1 MQISFVVAASENN
14 VIGIDN
20 ELPWHLPMDLKFF
33 KKMTSG
39 KPVIMGRKTFES
51 LGKALPNRLNI
62 VLSRHLKK
70 PPEDTQLFPKF
81 KDALTFLNTENY
93 PEICIIGGGQVFAES
108 MDLAD
113 IIYITRVHTV
123 IENGTAFFPE
133 IDKGKWRLEWEEHH
147 EKDEKHQFSFTFQ
160 KWVK

>member
-14 VIGIDN
+14 VIGVGS
-20 ELPWHLPMDLKFF
+20 ELPWHLPLDLQFF
-33 KKMTSG
+33 KKTTSG
-39 KPVIMGRKTFES
+39 KPVVMGRKTFES

-62 VLSRHLKK
+62 ILSKHLEKAPPNTHLFRSIEEAIVFLKK
-70 PPEDTQLFPKF
+70 D
-81 KDALTFLNTENY
+81 NY
-93 PEICIIGGGQVFAES
+93 AEICIIGGGIIFKET
-108 MDLAD
+108 MDLAN

-123 IENGTAFFPE
+123 VENGTAFFPE
-133 IDKGKWRLEWEEHH
+133 INKEKWKLDWEENH